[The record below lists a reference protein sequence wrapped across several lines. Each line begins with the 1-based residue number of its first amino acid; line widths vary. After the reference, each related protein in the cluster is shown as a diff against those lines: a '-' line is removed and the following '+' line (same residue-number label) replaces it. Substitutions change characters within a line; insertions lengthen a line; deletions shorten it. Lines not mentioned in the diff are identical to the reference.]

1 METYRHTHIPTMTM
15 TIMDITEK
23 GYKCLV
29 TDTKGKGKVRTG
41 KIEYFYRQDVKG
53 DRACWTLEK

>member
-1 METYRHTHIPTMTM
+1 MTM

-29 TDTKGKGKVRTG
+29 TDPKGKGKVRTG
-41 KIEYFYRQDVKG
+41 KIEFWYKQDVRG
-53 DRACWTLEK
+53 DKACWTLEK